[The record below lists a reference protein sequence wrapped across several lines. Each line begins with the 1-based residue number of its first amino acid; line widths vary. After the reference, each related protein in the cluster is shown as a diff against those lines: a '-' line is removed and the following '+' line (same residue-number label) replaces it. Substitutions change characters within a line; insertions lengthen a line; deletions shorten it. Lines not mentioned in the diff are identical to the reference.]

1 MNHTETQCEIL
12 TKASVFSAEENGK
25 RIILNVDTY
34 LPNYTTS
41 HPRYNILNPENL
53 N

>member
-12 TKASVFSAEENGK
+12 TKASVFSAEEDS
-25 RIILNVDTY
+25 RIILNLDTY
-34 LPNYTTS
+34 LPDYTKL
-41 HPRYNILNPENL
+41 HPRYNILNHENP